1 MRTKLSPHL
10 HQIVLARGWIDSW
23 EDFASTNSRRVCV
36 KQPTIKVADKNI
48 LFANQKVIST
58 ENHINLFIPYELI
71 EQYEAHFIT
80 HAPISF
86 SGVVVE
92 YQRRNGSVDYGITA
106 TPQQRLQLDL
116 ERLSLAVED
125 LCRTSPFNHSTL
137 AFDEHTALPQ
147 VLALEERLEQAGN
160 ALPTFDKTYGEYKNL
175 LLDMRVALSKL
186 IERTKCFT
194 SSRAYRRRVK
204 GRGNLLGVVKSM

>member
-1 MRTKLSPHL
+1 MRTKLIPHL
-10 HQIVLARGWIDSW
+10 HQFVLARGWIDGW
-23 EDFASTNSRRVCV
+23 KDFSSTNSRRVCV

-48 LFANQKVIST
+48 LFANQKVIT
-58 ENHINLFIPYELI
+58 KEHHINLFIPYEMLG
-71 EQYEAHFIT
+71 QYEAHFIT

-106 TPQQRLQLDL
+106 TPQQHLQLDL

-125 LCRTSPFNHSTL
+125 IGRASPFNHSTL
-137 AFDEHTALPQ
+137 AFYEHTALPQ

-160 ALPTFDKTYGEYKNL
+160 ALHTFDKTYGEYKSL
-175 LLDMRVALSKL
+175 LLDMRAAISKMVDR
-186 IERTKCFT
+186 INCYT
-194 SSRAYRRRVK
+194 SSREYRRSKK
-204 GRGNLLGVVKSM
+204 GRGNFLAAVRSL

>member
-1 MRTKLSPHL
+1 MRTKLIPHL
-10 HQIVLARGWIDSW
+10 HQLVLCKGWIDGW

-36 KQPTIKVADKNI
+36 KQPTIKVADKNV
-48 LFANQKVIST
+48 LFANQKVIAT
-58 ENHINLFIPYELI
+58 EHHINLFIPYELLG
-71 EQYEAHFIT
+71 QYEAHFIT

-116 ERLSLAVED
+116 ERLSLAVAD
-125 LCRTSPFNHSTL
+125 IGRASPFNHSTL
-137 AFDEHTALPQ
+137 TFYEHTALPQ

-160 ALPTFDKTYGEYKNL
+160 ALPTFDKTYEEYKNL
-175 LLDMRVALSKL
+175 LTDMRVALSELVK
-186 IERTKCFT
+186 RTKCFT
-194 SSRAYRRRVK
+194 NSRAYRRTAK
-204 GRGNLLGVVKSM
+204 GRSTFLAMVKSM